1 MPLKTVYRGEVRYLQ
16 ILDENGVLD
25 SELAAD
31 TLSDVD
37 IQILYQEMVICRE
50 FDETAFKLQ
59 RSGRMGTFPQNKG
72 QEAIT
77 IGAARALTRG
87 VDQIVPYYRE
97 NPALF
102 HHGVPMHNMLLH
114 WMGDERGNALPANL
128 AANPSCV
135 AIGTQT
141 LHAVGIAWAYKLR
154 KEQRAVL
161 CFFGEG
167 ATSTGDF
174 HEAMNFAS
182 LLKAPVVFCCIN
194 NQWAISTSSSRQ
206 TASQTFA
213 QKALAYDV
221 PTIQVD
227 GNDVFASFK
236 ATYDAIER
244 ARAGGGPSFIEALTY
259 RLGDHTTAD
268 DARRYRSAD
277 ELETALKKDPI
288 VRTRKY
294 LESKGLWTDALQLKI
309 EERAKAMVHDV
320 VGVATGI
327 EKPSVEDLF
336 DYNYAELPPALEK
349 QKQTLRTDSIGQDPS
364 QIGLQPSRLKE
375 RETVRQ
381 E

>member
-1 MPLKTVYRGEVRYLQ
+1 MPLKTVYHGEVRYLQ
-16 ILDENGVLD
+16 ILDESGVLD
-25 SELAAD
+25 SELAAG

-37 IQILYQEMVICRE
+37 VQLLYQEMVICRE

-72 QEAIT
+72 QEAIA

-102 HHGVPMHNMLLH
+102 HHGVPMHNLLLH
-114 WMGDERGNALPANL
+114 WMGDERGNMLPANL
-128 AANPSCV
+128 ASNPPCV

-141 LHAVGIAWAYKLR
+141 LHAVGIAWAFKLR

-182 LLKAPVVFCCIN
+182 LLKAPVVFCCVN
-194 NQWAISTSSSRQ
+194 NQWAISTSASRQ

-213 QKALAYDV
+213 QKALAYDM
-221 PTIQVD
+221 PTMQVD
-227 GNDVFASFK
+227 GNDLFASYK
-236 ATYDAIER
+236 ATRDAVER
-244 ARAGGGPSFIEALTY
+244 ARAGKGPSFIEALTY

-268 DARRYRSAD
+268 DARRYRPAD
-277 ELETALKKDPI
+277 ELEAALKKDPI

-294 LESKGLWTDALQLKI
+294 LESKGLWSDAQQAKA
-309 EERAKAMVHDV
+309 EERAKAIVHDV
-320 VGVATGI
+320 IAVATGI
-327 EKPSVEDLF
+327 EKPSAEDLF
-336 DYNYAELPPALEK
+336 DYTFAELPPALEK

-364 QIGLQPSRLKE
+364 QVRLQTRVPE
-375 RETVRQ
+375 VREVLPQ
-381 E
+381 K